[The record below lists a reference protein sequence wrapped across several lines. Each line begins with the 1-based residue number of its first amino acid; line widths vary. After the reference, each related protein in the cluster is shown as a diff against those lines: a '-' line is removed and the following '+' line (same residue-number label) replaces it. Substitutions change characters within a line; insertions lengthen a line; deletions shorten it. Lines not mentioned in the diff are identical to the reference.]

1 MNMKK
6 FTLAILLLILGF
18 NVQAQSLKLKRADK
32 YFNHLAYKSAGEVYE
47 KLLGSKH
54 ESSVMLYRLAMC
66 YYNTNRMEKAAETFS
81 KYITTESASADE
93 LFYFSQSLKQSGKT
107 VDGDEKLKALY
118 SKANTDIRA
127 KSLID
132 NLNYLESIK
141 AKGEQYSMR
150 NLEVNSEFSDF
161 GGYPYQSSV
170 LFLSS
175 RYESLSVKR
184 EWTWDGTRFLDVFLA
199 DENNGQ
205 LVEKG
210 MLKAICTKYHEGPA
224 CWDGGNS
231 LYFTRNNAG
240 KNKYD
245 QSGIQNLSLYF
256 GTIDVLGGISETPM
270 PFCSSEYSVG
280 HPALSKDGKT
290 LYFASDMPGSKGV
303 DIYEVAIEGF
313 GMFGKPKR
321 LEGNVNTDGD
331 EMFPYVAKN
340 GTMYFSSNGHIGLG
354 GLDVFM
360 VDKSGNVINLGQPLN
375 SMNDDFAFILKADNK
390 TGYVSSNR
398 PGGKG
403 DDDIYAFTY
412 TGPVDITISGVVTDI
427 ANQAPLKEA
436 YIVLLDEKGKQIA
449 SVKTDENGAYSI
461 PALSGKTYTIQV
473 KKENYGLQQT
483 TLVTSESNVQKN
495 FQLQE
500 NVVEF
505 VFDVKDKKSQE
516 ALSGVAIKIE
526 DLNKKT
532 IKNLVTSESG
542 SASEKWVSY
551 KVGDEVKMNVT
562 LTREGYLSKT
572 VEVKFIIPSQ
582 KVNVSELMDIALS
595 KLEVGGDLNEMIAI
609 NPIYFDKGKWD
620 IRKDAAAELDK
631 IVAIMNQYP
640 SMEIEL
646 GSHTDCRASIK
657 FNQDLSNKRAKS
669 SAEYIQK
676 KITNPSRIKGVGYG
690 ESKLKVD
697 CPCEGAV
704 KSTCSEEEHQKNR
717 RTEFII
723 TKMK

>member
-1 MNMKK
+1 MKN
-6 FTLAILLLILGF
+6 FSILLCILVLGLHA
-18 NVQAQSLKLKRADK
+18 NSQSLKLKRADK
-32 YFNHLAYKSAGEVYE
+32 FYSHLAYKSAGDLYE
-47 KLLGSKH
+47 KMLGSKH
-54 ESSVMLYRLAMC
+54 ESPIMLNHLAMC
-66 YYNTNRMEKAAETFS
+66 YYNTNQMAKSAETFA
-81 KYITTESASADE
+81 KYLQAESASSDE
-93 LFYFSQSLKQSGKT
+93 LFYYSQALKQSGKT
-107 VDGDEKLKALY
+107 KEGDAQLQALY
-118 SKANTDIRA
+118 AKANTDLRA

-132 NLNYLESIK
+132 NLNYLETIK
-141 AKGEQYSMR
+141 AKGEQYTLK
-150 NLEVNSEFSDF
+150 NLDVNSSYSDF
-161 GGYPYQSSV
+161 GGYAYFNSV

-199 DENNGQ
+199 NENNGQ
-205 LVEKG
+205 LTEQG
-210 MLKAICTKYHEGPA
+210 MLNDICSKYHEGPA
-224 CWDGGNS
+224 CWDGGTG

-245 QSGIQNLSLYF
+245 QNGIQNLSLYF
-256 GTIDVLGGISETPM
+256 GGIDVLGGISETLM

-313 GMFGKPKR
+313 GKFGTPKR

-331 EMFPYVAKN
+331 EMFPFVASN

-360 VDKSGNVINLGQPLN
+360 VDGNGNVINLGQPLN

-412 TGPVDITISGVVTDI
+412 TGPVEIKISGIVTDLASNSPI
-427 ANQAPLKEA
+427 KEA
-436 YIVLLDEKGKQIA
+436 YVVLIDEKGKQIT
-449 SVKTDENGAYSI
+449 SVKTDENGKYEL

-473 KKENYGLQQT
+473 KKDNYIPQNATVQT
-483 TLVTSESNVQKN
+483 TESDMQKD
-495 FQLQE
+495 FKLQE
-500 NVVEF
+500 NAVEF
-505 VFDVKDKKSQE
+505 VFDVKDKKSQS
-516 ALSGVAIKIE
+516 AIAGVNIKIE
-526 DLNKKT
+526 DLSRKT
-532 IKNLVTSESG
+532 IKNLQTAESG
-542 SASEKWVSY
+542 SISEKWISY
-551 KVGDEVKMNVT
+551 KIGDEVKMNVT
-562 LTREGYLSKT
+562 LTKEGYLSKT

-582 KVNVSELMDIALS
+582 KVNVSELMDIAMS
-595 KLEVGGDLNEMIAI
+595 KLEVGGDLNELISI
-609 NPIYFDKGKWD
+609 NPIYFDKGKWN
-620 IRKDAAAELDK
+620 IRPDAALELDK

-640 SMEIEL
+640 GMEIEL
-646 GSHTDCRASIK
+646 GSHTDCRSSIK
-657 FNQDLSNKRAKS
+657 FNQDLSNKRAKA

-676 KITNPSRIKGVGYG
+676 RISAPSRIKGVGYG

-697 CPCEGAV
+697 CPCEGKV
-704 KSTCSEEEHQKNR
+704 VSTCSEEEHQKNR